1 MEKSQMDRAGMATSM
16 LSTGGAE
23 ALQAAQRG
31 FAAFGAAQELM
42 VKAMLRAAT
51 RQAEL
56 ARETM
61 SDCLSATAAMRLPS
75 GAQDGQEPMRRAGL
89 AAETWLRTWQS
100 ITDDFRHDMVEAT
113 DVLFA
118 GTPSASASPGH
129 TNGAAGAK
137 ARPAH

>member
-1 MEKSQMDRAGMATSM
+1 MEKPQTDNAGMVMPM

-23 ALQAAQRG
+23 ALQAAQSG

-61 SDCLSATAAMRLPS
+61 SDCLSATAAMRLPT

-100 ITDDFRHDMVEAT
+100 ITDDFRQDLVEAT

-118 GTPSASASPGH
+118 GTPPAP
-129 TNGAAGAK
+129 
-137 ARPAH
+137 RPPR